1 MWDYRQLPR
10 LLIRGAP
17 GSASPRGMSN
27 SYDCCN
33 DIDEVFAIVWS
44 HEGQESLKYLLN
56 TYLENGTADRDV
68 LFDVADRLQDA
79 GLVDAANV
87 VREAAGQMDDPAIAL
102 IADVLDDPVR
112 GNVKSRLKP
121 LSQEQSHPRQS
132 DFGRR

>member
-1 MWDYRQLPR
+1 
-10 LLIRGAP
+10 
-17 GSASPRGMSN
+17 MSN

-44 HEGQESLKYLLN
+44 HEGEEGLKYLLN

-102 IADVLDDPVR
+102 IADA
-112 GNVKSRLKP
+112 
-121 LSQEQSHPRQS
+121 
-132 DFGRR
+132 